1 MNRIK
6 SLLNRDILFLLASS
20 FLFFGTYNLL
30 LPTFPLYVK
39 KLGGNETLVGLLGGL
54 FALTAV
60 FLRPYLSKMTDRR
73 GRKVVLLIAGFTG
86 MTGPLLYLF
95 NFGFWFLALAR
106 IYHAISLAAYITASQ
121 TLLADLSQPE
131 NRGIIIGIYG
141 IAGGTAM
148 AIAPALGLKIA
159 AELGYGPLFII
170 SALVSLGVIPCIMLL
185 REPQISN
192 TDEQIKTVPLSKII
206 RNKWVL
212 VPSIA
217 LFSVTMAQG
226 ATNAFLPLYGLSI
239 GMLNFGIFFTVFSVT
254 SMIGRVTAG
263 ILSDRLGRKTLALP
277 ALIMV
282 GVGVLCLIRMP
293 SLMMLVLAAI
303 LIGFGFSTTHTVL
316 LALIIDQTTL
326 RERSQAI
333 SFYANAFDLGVA
345 AGAMGLGAIA
355 GYSYSLLWLVVAMV
369 ALIGFILT
377 AKMLPVEGKLNIAT
391 NKKI

>member
-121 TLLADLSQPE
+121 TLLADLSKPE

-170 SALVSLGVIPCIMLL
+170 SALVSLGVIPCVMLL

-192 TDEQIKTVPLSKII
+192 ADEQIKTIPLSKII

-326 RERSQAI
+326 GERSQAI

-377 AKMLPVEGKLNIAT
+377 AKMLPVEGKI
-391 NKKI
+391 KHSGE